1 MDVNL
6 WYDHDKFEGKNSF
19 DLSVPCEWAQY
30 KLYKNA
36 WIVGIGPSKPK
47 LWLIKLEQITTK
59 PIAWMLI
66 YDTITI
72 NYEGKNSFD
81 WSVPCEWAQYKVYKK
96 AWILSKQNLWLIEV
110 EQITTKPIA
119 WMLIYDTITTNF
131 EGKNTFDLSVPCE
144 WAHYKVYK
152 NAWIVVIGPSK
163 PKLWLIEVEQ
173 ITIKPT
179 SMDITLHYTTL
190 HYTTLHYTTQHHTTP
205 LHSAPLH
212 STLLHSTPLH
222 STMLIYDTITTNFE
236 GKYTFDLSVPCEW
249 VHYKYKKC
257 L

>member
-1 MDVNL
+1 ML
-6 WYDHDKFEGKNSF
+6 IYDTITTNFEGKNSF
-19 DLSVPCEWAQY
+19 DWSVPCESAQY
-30 KLYKNA
+30 KLYKND

-47 LWLIKLEQITTK
+47 LWLIELEQITTK

-152 NAWIVVIGPSK
+152 KCLNSCNWTFETKVMANRSWTNHNQAHFHGY
-163 PKLWLIEVEQ
+163 
-173 ITIKPT
+173 
-179 SMDITLHYTTL
+179 YTTL